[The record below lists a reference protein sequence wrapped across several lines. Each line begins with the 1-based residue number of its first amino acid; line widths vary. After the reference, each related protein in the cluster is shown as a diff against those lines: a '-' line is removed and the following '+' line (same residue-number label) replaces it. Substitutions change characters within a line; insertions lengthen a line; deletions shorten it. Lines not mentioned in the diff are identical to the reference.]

1 MMPAMTRILLVE
13 DDPNVAAGV
22 VRELRRAGFDIEL
35 AVDGASGVEL
45 ATTKP
50 FALVVLDLMLPERD
64 GFDVLRLIRARTGV
78 PVIVVTARTE
88 LHDRLRAFELGA
100 VDYVPKPFFVD
111 ELLARIHARIG
122 APAPPSAVIETAFAR
137 LDLAAPR
144 IEVEGDVVH
153 LTPTEL
159 ALLRFLA
166 ERRGRAVS
174 RGDLAEAL
182 RDLDVAD
189 PRNIDAH
196 MSRLRRKLGPAAA
209 LIATVWGHG
218 YRFDPGA
225 A

>member
-1 MMPAMTRILLVE
+1 MTRILLVE

-22 VRELRRAGFDIEL
+22 VRELRRAGFEIEL

-50 FALVVLDLMLPERD
+50 FALVVLDLMLPARD
-64 GFDVLRLIRARTGV
+64 GFDVLRLIRARTAV

-88 LHDRLRAFELGA
+88 LQDRLKAFELGA

-122 APAPPSAVIETAFAR
+122 APAQPHAVIETAFAR
-137 LDLAAPR
+137 LDLEAPR
-144 IEVEGDVVH
+144 IEVEGAVVH

-159 ALLRFLA
+159 ALVRYLA

-182 RDLDVAD
+182 RDLDGAD